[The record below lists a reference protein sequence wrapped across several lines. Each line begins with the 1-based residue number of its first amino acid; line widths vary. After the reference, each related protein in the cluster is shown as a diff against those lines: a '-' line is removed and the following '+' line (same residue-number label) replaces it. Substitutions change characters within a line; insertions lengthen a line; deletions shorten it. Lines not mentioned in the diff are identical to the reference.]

1 MPAARLRPD
10 FMPASCASAS
20 TSRRWYPGRAAL
32 SSDSAVWPLSPRP
45 VGALIR
51 ALPRR
56 GDAELDDLRD
66 ALARDWELLDHPG
79 GPPALEGD
87 LALVALDRS
96 AARTIFAFDGGDA
109 PVAVAKLP
117 GGRDELLRN
126 EVDALREAE
135 GAAIAPRY
143 LGTVGGSFVQEA
155 IGGAPLVCAPIARGR
170 EADVPWPDELAE
182 LGSAFARL
190 ARATAK
196 PGRPEE
202 LDLPLEL
209 ALEHPD
215 LEDGA
220 RAALEHAWRSLDGL
234 DICVLRHGDT
244 SPQNCLLGSDG
255 RLVGIVDWEDAWSHA
270 LPGFDAWNASLAY
283 LERGLAAT
291 GFGEERRGAHVHGGP
306 GPVALLAGGGR
317 GGTRGGARGRGG
329 RRAARRA
336 RGGVLR
342 PPADR
347 AAARARAV
355 PDHRLGGGADARG
368 GLREPYPQPRCQLA
382 SRR

>member
-1 MPAARLRPD
+1 MRERLHQPSLVSG
-10 FMPASCASAS
+10 P
-20 TSRRWYPGRAAL
+20 RRMFERLGRVA
-32 SSDSAVWPLSPRP
+32 LSPRP
-45 VGALIR
+45 VGRLIR

-56 GDAELDDLRD
+56 ADVELDDLRD
-66 ALARDWELLDHPG
+66 ALSRDWALLDHPG
-79 GPPALEGD
+79 GTPALEGD
-87 LALVALDRS
+87 LALMALDRS
-96 AARTIFAFDGGDA
+96 AARTIFAFDGGA
-109 PVAVAKLP
+109 TPVAVAKLP
-117 GGRDELLRN
+117 GGHDELLRN

-143 LGTVGGSFVQEA
+143 LGTAGGSFVQEA
-155 IGGAPLVCAPIARGR
+155 IDGAPLVCAPIARGR
-170 EADVPWPDELAE
+170 EARRAVA
-182 LGSAFARL
+182 GRAGRAGQRVRA
-190 ARATAK
+190 ARAGHRQA
-196 PGRPEE
+196 RPSEE

-215 LEDGA
+215 LDGGA

-234 DICVLRHGDT
+234 DTVCLRHGDT

-270 LPGFDAWNASLAY
+270 LPGFDAWNAALAY

-291 GFGEERRGAHVHGGP
+291 GFDEERVVCTFAAVQGR
-306 GPVALLAGGGR
+306 VALLAGSVR
-317 GGTRGGARGRGG
+317 GGTRSSARGRGG
-329 RRAARRA
+329 RPPAGRA

-368 GLREPYPQPRCQLA
+368 DLREPHPQPRRQLA